1 MDERLKISNMK
12 NETLVLKENY
22 PKNIYLNEKLSNYSW
37 FNLGGPAE
45 IFFRPSSSEQLSSF
59 IKKNKKNINIIGAGS
74 NTLIRDGG
82 IQGVT
87 IKLGSKFSNIKKIEN
102 NLIEVGAATL
112 DKKISDFGTENSISG
127 FEFLSAIPGSIG
139 GGVIMNSGCYGY
151 EISKI
156 LVSIEV
162 MNLKTGEISEI
173 NREEIKFFYRGC
185 DLSKNLL
192 IIKCKLRGN
201 ISNKELVKK
210 KQIKII
216 HDKKQTQP
224 NNIKTCGSTFK
235 NTINKK
241 AWELIKQSNC
251 ENLIVGKA
259 QISEKHCNFF
269 INNGCSKSAEIEE
282 LISKVRNKVFQETGI
297 NLELEIKIVG
307 NKI

>member
-1 MDERLKISNMK
+1 MK
-12 NETLVLKENY
+12 DVALALKENY
-22 PKNIYLNEKLSNYSW
+22 PENIYLNEKLSNYSW

-45 IFFRPSSSEQLSSF
+45 IFFRPSSSAQLSSF
-59 IKKNKKNINIIGAGS
+59 IKNNKKKINIIGAGS

-102 NLIEVGAATL
+102 NVLEVGAATL
-112 DKKISDFGTENSISG
+112 DKKISDFGTVNSISG

-156 LVSIEV
+156 LVSIEA
-162 MNLKTGEISEI
+162 MNLQTGEII
-173 NREEIKFFYRGC
+173 EIKRKEIEFVYRGC
-185 DLSKNLL
+185 NLPKNLL
-192 IIKCKLRGN
+192 IIKCKLKGN

-210 KQIKII
+210 KQMQII
-216 HDKKQTQP
+216 YEKKQSQP
-224 NNIKTCGSTFK
+224 SNIKTCGSTFK
-235 NTINKK
+235 NTNNKK

-269 INNGCSKSAEIEE
+269 INNGCSKSSEIEE
-282 LISKVRNKVFQETGI
+282 LISRVRNKVFQETGT

-307 NKI
+307 NRI